1 LEVLAKYIHKKCILG
16 KIEWR
21 KTPFGVRYNG
31 DKFENLGKIERF
43 FFGGNRIE
51 KKALEAKYNGE
62 KRKGVGKIHTQQM
75 HSGQNTMEKNCIW
88 GKMQRRKA

>member
-1 LEVLAKYIHKKCILG
+1 MHLGQNIVEKILEVSAKYSQKNAFGAQCNGENLEVLAKYIHKKCILG

-43 FFGGNRIE
+43 FW
-51 KKALEAKYNGE
+51 GE
-62 KRKGVGKIHTQQM
+62 ID
-75 HSGQNTMEKNCIW
+75 
-88 GKMQRRKA
+88 